1 MSLTCAVSQAQTTN
15 VTLCR
20 HLHGSILQKSSSASV
35 LPIWLSSQSEIRKW
49 QFCFFEEYF
58 MLHSTVVAGEAEE
71 VTHDA
76 GDVVVEGAGGGQ
88 EKQ

>member
-1 MSLTCAVSQAQTTN
+1 MCSQSGPN
-15 VTLCR
+15 HKCNPLSPPPW
-20 HLHGSILQKSSSASV
+20 LHPLEIIISKSV